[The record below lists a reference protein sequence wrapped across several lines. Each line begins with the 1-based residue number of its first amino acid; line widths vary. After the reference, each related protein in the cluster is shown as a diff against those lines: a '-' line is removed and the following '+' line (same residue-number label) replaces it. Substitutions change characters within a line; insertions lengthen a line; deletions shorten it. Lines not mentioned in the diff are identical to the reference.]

1 MPEDRSAEEGLT
13 AWEADSSEDSS
24 TGLPPVARFSEDF
37 LPSGRSVPF
46 ASSISDI
53 AKQVSEKRIS
63 VQSVRGEG
71 SLKHLGRAINDADV
85 DLVTT
90 YQTIA
95 SFTVITTE
103 PNYVVWGALTFYHTL
118 NGLATG
124 TVRIAETSGTVSMG
138 GETGA
143 SVAGAFY
150 KFTASVSG
158 ELTDQT
164 PGTKTFAIQAK
175 AGTSNTR
182 VDATDAWVMGYEYG
196 RPPG

>member
-1 MPEDRSAEEGLT
+1 
-13 AWEADSSEDSS
+13 
-24 TGLPPVARFSEDF
+24 
-37 LPSGRSVPF
+37 
-46 ASSISDI
+46 
-53 AKQVSEKRIS
+53 
-63 VQSVRGEG
+63 
-71 SLKHLGRAINDADV
+71 
-85 DLVTT
+85 
-90 YQTIA
+90 
-95 SFTVITTE
+95 
-103 PNYVVWGALTFYHTL
+103 
-118 NGLATG
+118 
-124 TVRIAETSGTVSMG
+124 MG